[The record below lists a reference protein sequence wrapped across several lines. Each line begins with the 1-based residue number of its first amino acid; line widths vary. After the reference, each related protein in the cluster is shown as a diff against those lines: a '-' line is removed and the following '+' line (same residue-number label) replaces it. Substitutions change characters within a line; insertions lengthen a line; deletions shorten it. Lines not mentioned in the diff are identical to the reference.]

1 MAFFPEREA
10 GMAIDFLSVAIAIDD
25 RFLPLSGGS
34 EGKNAL
40 RVVTEI
46 NHINKIKLKEEAEE

>member
-1 MAFFPEREA
+1 VAFFPEREA

-25 RFLPLSGGS
+25 RSLLPSGGS

-40 RVVTEI
+40 RVVLEI
-46 NHINKIKLKEEAEE
+46 IT